1 MRIAVLVSVLSL
13 FFFGLNRSVK
23 AQTGWKQLS
32 GSWNSSANQVYPVA
46 GKERLFTLLYT
57 GSAKEMAWESLSVDF
72 RFEGRPAE
80 GDFGMMLNVEDGD
93 DYQLLRIAPDTTRC
107 VLQLLH
113 RKYGYFRMWQEVI
126 LPVKLY
132 KDQVY
137 TVSIVKAPAV
147 DLEDWRPW
155 KIIIR
160 EKKTGTILLKQGVSN
175 DMPAFGLGQV
185 GLYTTRPDIVFS
197 NFQCTLQNPEQKHRE
212 LVLPALFSDG
222 MVLQHARVNP
232 VWGRAAPGSEVEI
245 RIAGKRLKTRTGKDG
260 KWTIGLP
267 ALPVNDSLDMEVHSK
282 KEKIRIRDIAVGE
295 VWLASGQSNM
305 EMRTWQSDVS
315 KTITQQ
321 NQDRRLRVFKQ
332 AQWPSGDPVF
342 SSGGEWIL
350 ADSANVMGWSAIVS
364 SFGINLR
371 KTLKM
376 PVGIICAYWGGTA
389 VESWFPREELAKDP
403 VTAPILQRY
412 QASLVHLEKGL
423 PVETRFPWSW
433 DVAGQSHTPG
443 NLYNGM
449 IAPLVPYSIKGVLWY
464 QGESN
469 TQKARQYEHLFPLLI
484 DTWRKKWKNPELHF
498 FYVQLAGYDG
508 KQSGSEIASAW
519 PQLRDIQRRILDK
532 KEHTG
537 MAVAFHLGDSLDIHP
552 YRKNEIGL
560 RLANLALH
568 DAYGFRKIVSR
579 GPLFTQALFK
589 NGGASIRFRETAEG
603 LTTAAGKPL
612 GGFTIAGNDQVFYP
626 AAAVISNDG
635 KTVMVSS
642 DKVPVPVAVRYGWAN
657 YSSEANLENSAG
669 LPASPFRTD
678 NWKLL
683 TDDTL

>member
-1 MRIAVLVSVLSL
+1 MKMAVLAGALALCFLGCNGSL
-13 FFFGLNRSVK
+13 E
-23 AQTGWKQLS
+23 AQTEWKQLS
-32 GSWNSSANQVYPVA
+32 GAWNISGSQVNPVA
-46 GKERLFTLLYT
+46 GKDGVFTLLHT

-72 RFEGRPAE
+72 RFEDRSVKGAL
-80 GDFGMMLNVEDGD
+80 GIMLNIEAPD

-113 RKYGYFRMWQEVI
+113 RKYGYFRMWQEAV
-126 LPVKLY
+126 LHEKLT

-137 TVSIVKAPAV
+137 SVSIVKAPAV

-160 EKKTGTILLKQGVSN
+160 EKKTGKILLKQGVSN
-175 DMPAFGLGQV
+175 DMPAFGVGQV
-185 GLYTTRPDIVFS
+185 GLYAATPAIVFS
-197 NFQCTLQNPEQKHRE
+197 NFQFVLQNPEQKGRG
-212 LVLPALFSDG
+212 LVVPSLFSDG
-222 MVLQHARVNP
+222 MVLQHSRVNL
-232 VWGRAAPGSEVEI
+232 VWGKAASQSEVELH
-245 RIAGKRLKTRTGKDG
+245 IAGKRLKTRSDKEG
-260 KWTIGLP
+260 KWEIRIP
-267 ALPVNDSLDMEVHSK
+267 ALPVTDSLDMEIRSK
-282 KEKIRIRDIAVGE
+282 KDRIRIRNIAVGE
-295 VWLASGQSNM
+295 VWMASGQSNM

-315 KTITQQ
+315 KTITAE
-321 NQDRRLRVFKQ
+321 NKDVKLRVFKQ
-332 AQWPSGDPVF
+332 PQWPSGDPVF
-342 SSGGEWIL
+342 SSGGEWIP
-350 ADSANVMGWSAIVS
+350 ADSASVMGWSAVVS

-371 KTLKM
+371 KTLRV

-389 VESWFPREELAKDP
+389 VESWFPRETLAKDP
-403 VTAPILQRY
+403 VTAPILKRY
-412 QASLVHLEKGL
+412 NASLLRLEKGL

-469 TQKARQYEHLFPLLI
+469 TQKARQYEHLFPMLI
-484 DTWRKKWKNPELHF
+484 DTWRKKWNNPALYF

-508 KQSGSEIASAW
+508 KQSGSEIESAW
-519 PQLRDIQRRILDK
+519 PQLRDIQRRVLDK
-532 KEHTG
+532 KKHTG

-568 DAYGFRKIVSR
+568 DAYGFTKIVSR
-579 GPLFTQALFK
+579 GPLPEQALFK
-589 NGGASIRFRETAEG
+589 NGSAAIRFRETAAG
-603 LTTAAGKPL
+603 LTTGDGKPL
-612 GGFTIAGNDQVFYP
+612 TGFAIAGEDQVFYP
-626 AAAVISNDG
+626 AVAIISGDG
-635 KTVMVSS
+635 KMVTVSS
-642 DKVPVPVAVRYGWAN
+642 DKVPDPVAVRYGWVN
-657 YSSEANLENSAG
+657 YSSDANLVNSAG

>member
-1 MRIAVLVSVLSL
+1 MRIVVLISALFTCFLSL
-13 FFFGLNRSVK
+13 NISVN
-23 AQTGWKQLS
+23 AQTGWKPLS
-32 GSWNSSANQVYPVA
+32 GAWNISGEQVTPVA
-46 GKERLFTLLYT
+46 GKDRLFMILNK
-57 GSAKEMAWESLSVDF
+57 GAAKEMAWESLSVDF
-72 RFEGRPAE
+72 RFDGRSEE
-80 GDFGMMLNVEDGD
+80 GDLGVLLNIEHPD
-93 DYQLLRIAPDTTRC
+93 DYQLLRIAPDPTRC
-107 VLQLLH
+107 VIQLLH

-126 LPVKLY
+126 LPGKLD
-132 KDQVY
+132 KGQVY

-160 EKKTGTILLKQGVSN
+160 ENETGKILLKQGVSN

-185 GLYTTRPDIVFS
+185 GLYATTPAVVFS
-197 NFQCTLQNPEQKHRE
+197 DFQLTLQNPQQKDRE
-212 LVLPALFSDG
+212 LVLPSVFSDG
-222 MVLQHARVNP
+222 MMLQHSRVNP

-245 RIAGKRLKTRTGKDG
+245 RIAGKRLKTRSDKGG
-260 KWTIGLP
+260 KWEILLP
-267 ALPVNDSLDMEVHSK
+267 ALPVNDSLDMEVRSK
-282 KEKIRIRDIAVGE
+282 KDRIRIRNIAVGE

-315 KTITQQ
+315 KTITRE
-321 NQDRRLRVFKQ
+321 NNDRKLRVFKQ
-332 AQWPSGDPVF
+332 SQWPSGDPVF

-350 ADSANVMGWSAIVS
+350 ADSASVMGWSAVVS
-364 SFGINLR
+364 SFGINL
-371 KTLKM
+371 KKALNV

-412 QASLVHLEKGL
+412 NASLAQLEKGL

-508 KQSGSEIASAW
+508 KQSGSEIESAW

-532 KEHTG
+532 KKHTG
-537 MAVAFHLGDSLDIHP
+537 MAVTFHLGDSLDIHP

-560 RLANLALH
+560 RLANLALQ
-568 DAYGFRKIVSR
+568 DAYGFRKMVSR
-579 GPLFTQALFK
+579 GPLLEQALFK
-589 NGGASIRFRETAEG
+589 NGNATIRFRETAAG
-603 LTTAAGKPL
+603 LTTGNGQSLA
-612 GGFTIAGNDQVFYP
+612 GFTIAGEDRVFYP
-626 AAAVISNDG
+626 AAAIISNDG
-635 KTVMVSS
+635 KAVVVSS
-642 DKVPVPVAVRYGWAN
+642 EKVVNPVAVRYGWAN
-657 YSSEANLENSAG
+657 YSSEANLVNSAH

>member
-1 MRIAVLVSVLSL
+1 MAVLTGALAL
-13 FFFGLNRSVK
+13 CFLGCNNSVK

-32 GSWNSSANQVYPVA
+32 GAWNISPNRVSPMA
-46 GKERLFTLLYT
+46 GKDRLFTLQYT
-57 GSAKEMAWESLSVDF
+57 GSAKEIAWESLSVDF
-72 RFEGRPAE
+72 RFEDRSAKGAL
-80 GDFGMMLNVEDGD
+80 GMMLNIEAPD
-93 DYQLLRIAPDTTRC
+93 DYQLLRIAPDTARC

-126 LPVKLY
+126 VPAKLSAN
-132 KDQVY
+132 QVY

-155 KIIIR
+155 KIMIR
-160 EKKTGTILLKQGVSN
+160 EKGSGTILLKQGVSN

-185 GLYTTRPDIVFS
+185 GLYTTRPDIAFS
-197 NFQCTLQNPEQKHRE
+197 DFQCILQHPEQKNRA
-212 LVLPALFSDG
+212 LVLPSVFADR
-222 MVLQHARVNP
+222 MVLQHSRVNP
-232 VWGRAAPGSEVEI
+232 VWGKAAPGSEVEI

-260 KWTIGLP
+260 KWKIGLP
-267 ALPVNDSLDMEVHSK
+267 ALPVNDSLDMEVCS
-282 KEKIRIRDIAVGE
+282 EKDRIRIRNIAVGE

-315 KTITQQ
+315 KTITQR
-321 NQDRRLRVFKQ
+321 NNDPGLRVFKQ
-332 AQWPSGDPVF
+332 SQWPSGDPVF

-371 KTLKM
+371 KTLHM

-403 VTAPILQRY
+403 VTAPILERY
-412 QASLVHLEKGL
+412 HASLVHLEKGL

-449 IAPLVPYSIKGVLWY
+449 IAPVAPYSIKGVLWY

-484 DTWRKKWKNPELHF
+484 DTWRKKWDNPELRF

-508 KQSGSEIASAW
+508 KQSGSEIESAW
-519 PQLRDIQRRILDK
+519 PQLRDIQRKVLDK
-532 KEHTG
+532 KKQTG
-537 MAVAFHLGDSLDIHP
+537 MVVAFHLGDSLDIHP

-568 DAYGFRKIVSR
+568 DAYGFKKIVSR

-589 NGGASIRFRETAEG
+589 NGGATIRFRETAEG

-612 GGFTIAGNDQVFYP
+612 AGFTIAGNDQVFYP

-635 KTVMVSS
+635 KTVVVSS

-657 YSSEANLENSAG
+657 YSPEANLVNSVG

-678 NWKLL
+678 NWRLL